1 MHPEETAAIEIALGG
16 RVLATRTL
24 AGGFSHQ
31 TCLLTLTTG
40 QVVARFGG
48 PDPVIEAA
56 VMAAARPHVPVP
68 QVLLV
73 RPGTAVTR
81 PVMVI
86 EYRTGA
92 LLSHVLADD
101 SLTPAELGALG
112 AEVGRVAAA
121 ISAVEFDRPGFF
133 TDEQLTVGPERPW
146 SAQLPELVASWLA
159 DTPDTRLD
167 AAAQAAW
174 LELCTAH
181 APALTAVDG
190 QSRLVHSDLNP
201 KNILVS
207 RVGAD
212 WRVDAVLDWEFSYA
226 GCPYG
231 DAANMA
237 RFGTEYPTGFL
248 PAFHTAFAAHQPA
261 TPPANWAYLGRVLD
275 MFALTELVTR
285 PAPHP
290 IADQAAT
297 RIRHLIEHTFE
308 LSTDLSTAG
317 DNSAAPADDTP

>member
-1 MHPEETAAIEIALGG
+1 MRPEETAAIETALGS

-24 AGGFSHQ
+24 AGGFSHE

-40 QVVARFGG
+40 QVVARLGG
-48 PDPVIEAA
+48 PDPAIEAA
-56 VMAAARPHVPVP
+56 VMAAARAHVPVP

-73 RPGTAVTR
+73 QPGTATTR

-86 EYRTGA
+86 EYRPGA

-101 SLTPAELGALG
+101 ALTPADLRALG

-121 ISAVEFDRPGFF
+121 ISTVEFERPGFF
-133 TDEQLTVGPERPW
+133 ADPQLTVPPERPW
-146 SAQLPELVASWLA
+146 SAQLPELTASWLT

-167 AAAQAAW
+167 ATARAAW

-181 APALTAVDG
+181 APELTAVDG
-190 QSRLVHSDLNP
+190 QARLVHSDLNP

-207 RVGAD
+207 RTDTG
-212 WRVDAVLDWEFSYA
+212 WRVDAVLDWEFSYS

-237 RFGTEYPTGFL
+237 RFGAEYPTGFL
-248 PAFHTAFAAHQPA
+248 PAFRTAFAAHQPA
-261 TPPANWAYLGRVLD
+261 PLPANWAYLGQVLD
-275 MFALTELVTR
+275 MFALSELVTR

-290 IADQAAT
+290 IADQAAA

-308 LSTDLSTAG
+308 LSTELSTAG
-317 DNSAAPADDTP
+317 DNS